1 MLHETLHCAHGHL
14 WRLPHD
20 KAGNEAG
27 DYVINRTLATVN
39 GIKMPTGGLECPYDW
54 NDLAEEEIYSRLCK
68 PTQKPGDD
76 GPKDDDQP
84 GSACGDF
91 EVPAAGDQPGE
102 GEGEDGAQAGESLK
116 DEWERKVIQAQQVA
130 NAMGQG
136 DLPADL
142 HACWGE

>member
-1 MLHETLHCAHGHL
+1 MNDRELTLKLDQARWWALREQPFYGSLAMGLTDEFADVPTACTNGKVVKWNREFLAKLSEEETRFVVLHETLHCAHGHL

-68 PTQKPGDD
+68 PTR
-76 GPKDDDQP
+76 
-84 GSACGDF
+84 
-91 EVPAAGDQPGE
+91 EAG
-102 GEGEDGAQAGESLK
+102 
-116 DEWERKVIQAQQVA
+116 R
-130 NAMGQG
+130 
-136 DLPADL
+136 
-142 HACWGE
+142 